1 MFRRLRRLAG
11 GALICALVAV
21 GGAMVTATAA
31 SASTI
36 GSCGSQGEFAI
47 CAASGTANKPL
58 IITVTITASPNQT
71 VDGNWA
77 MGCSLGFS
85 TAGSSGSFT
94 ATIILSGLSRLVRTV
109 RFIPGTAAAWRRF

>member
-21 GGAMVTATAA
+21 GGAVVTATAA

-58 IITVTITASPNQT
+58 IITVTITASPIRRS
-71 VDGNWA
+71 
-77 MGCSLGFS
+77 M
-85 TAGSSGSFT
+85 
-94 ATIILSGLSRLVRTV
+94 ATGPWDARWVSRPQGRV
-109 RFIPGTAAAWRRF
+109 AASPPQ